1 MSPLLGNATGISD
14 PASNPCSTSWTACV
28 VSCFGKDA
36 YYKIVGLR
44 QASCQG
50 HKWLCKG
57 HGRAMVAHNTTTS
70 PDPAGSRFLSFS
82 WVIRCHFCRVA
93 QDKMPA
99 FVNMDATLRCTAW
112 RLICRALS
120 PIGSLIDSQHD
131 CALSNLYGV
140 QRAVLGCAFIL
151 SSYAKRPHPWPDNT
165 ASPTHSGSY
174 PSLPAP
180 MFYCI
185 SSRVRTTAWLIRDV
199 HAEAEQSFIQRHKSG
214 VFSC

>member
-1 MSPLLGNATGISD
+1 MSPLLGNATGIPD

-57 HGRAMVAHNTTTS
+57 HGRAMVAHNTTTP

-82 WVIRCHFCRVA
+82 WVIGCHFCRVA

-112 RLICRALS
+112 RLICRVRS

-151 SSYAKRPHPWPDNT
+151 SSYAKTAPLARQHRFSITFGKLPQLTGSHVLLYIVSSQNYGLANT
-165 ASPTHSGSY
+165 R
-174 PSLPAP
+174 
-180 MFYCI
+180 C
-185 SSRVRTTAWLIRDV
+185 
-199 HAEAEQSFIQRHKSG
+199 
-214 VFSC
+214 SC